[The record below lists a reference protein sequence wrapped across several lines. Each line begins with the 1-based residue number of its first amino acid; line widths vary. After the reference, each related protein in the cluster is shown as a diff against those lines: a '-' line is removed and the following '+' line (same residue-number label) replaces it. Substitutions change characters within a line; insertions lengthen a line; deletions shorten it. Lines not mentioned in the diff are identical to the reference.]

1 MWIAE
6 IADREALVRLIRT
19 ALLREVASVHLTDP
33 HITGGI
39 HVLQIRLRGEA
50 VCVLGAE
57 LAGTTRT
64 GSFLLHLTP
73 LDPSHEPE
81 LVELVELARADDP
94 KPASE
99 ATSVLSTSGS
109 AIFAKEPPL
118 DEPPKAT
125 PMQRYTKTM
134 PEPEPEPLPLPSSLL
149 APTERQR
156 SAADF
161 DTAEMKARP
170 RLDETWESD
179 PPNTSPRD
187 PELPTSLRGPRTV
200 KRSYNLS
207 PIIVGRVIAGR
218 YRIESLVGAGGT
230 GVVYKASHVDL
241 PRTIA
246 IKVLHPHFRTDP
258 HLMASFRTEA
268 RAASLLDHPNVAV
281 VHDFGEEPDG
291 LVYIVME
298 YIGGESLQAVLDREL
313 RLTPR
318 RAVDLMLQI
327 CAALSVAHDRGI
339 VHRDV
344 KPDNIMVVPSR
355 DDEGRA
361 FEHVKVCDFG
371 IASLE
376 STPDAKDEEWAAGTP
391 EYMAPEQSAGRADQ
405 RTDVYACGIVLYE
418 MITGRPPFLAD
429 SAIATLAKHATEIAT
444 RPSELVPGVPP
455 ALEAVIFRAIE
466 KSPDRRFATV
476 RELRAI
482 LKHVL

>member
-1 MWIAE
+1 MWNAE
-6 IADREALVRLIRT
+6 VADRQALVRLIRT
-19 ALLREVASVHLTDP
+19 ALLREVAPVHLTDP

-81 LVELVELARADDP
+81 LVELANVDDP
-94 KPASE
+94 ETAGA
-99 ATSVLSTSGS
+99 AT
-109 AIFAKEPPL
+109 P
-118 DEPPKAT
+118 PPKAT

-134 PEPEPEPLPLPSSLL
+134 PEPELVSLPSSLL
-149 APTERQR
+149 VSTERQR

-170 RLDETWESD
+170 RLDQTWESD
-179 PPNTSPRD
+179 PPNTSARHPD
-187 PELPTSLRGPRTV
+187 LPTSLRGPRTV
-200 KRSYNLS
+200 KRSYNLG
-207 PIIVGRVIAGR
+207 PVIVGRVIAGR

-318 RAVDLMLQI
+318 RAIELMLQI

-344 KPDNIMVVPSR
+344 KPDNIMVVPAR
-355 DDEGRA
+355 DDEGRT

-444 RPSELVPGVPP
+444 RPSELVPGLPP

-466 KSPDRRFATV
+466 KAPERRFATV

-482 LKHVL
+482 LKRVL

>member
-1 MWIAE
+1 M
-6 IADREALVRLIRT
+6 RLIRT
-19 ALLREVASVHLTDP
+19 ALLREVAPVHLTDP

-81 LVELVELARADDP
+81 LLELADAAGP
-94 KPASE
+94 EPASG

-118 DEPPKAT
+118 DEPPRAT

-134 PEPEPEPLPLPSSLL
+134 PEPEPLLPSSLL
-149 APTERQR
+149 ASTERQR

-179 PPNTSPRD
+179 PPSTSLRD
-187 PELPTSLRGPRTV
+187 ADLPTSLRGPRTV
-200 KRSYNLS
+200 KRSYNLG
-207 PIIVGRVIAGR
+207 PIIVGRVIASR

-241 PRTIA
+241 PRAIA

-318 RAVDLMLQI
+318 RAIDLMLQI
-327 CAALSVAHDRGI
+327 CAALSVAHERGI

-355 DDEGRA
+355 DDEGRV

-376 STPDAKDEEWAAGTP
+376 SAPDAKDEEWAAGTP

-418 MITGRPPFLAD
+418 MLTGRPPFLAD
-429 SAIATLAKHATEIAT
+429 SAIATLAKHATEIAA
-444 RPSELVPGVPP
+444 RPSELVLGVPP

-466 KSPDRRFATV
+466 KAPERRFATV